1 MRLGADN
8 LLGDIDSL
16 EDEPWSFPRFKE
28 WFDVSIMS
36 YSNDNIVPEV
46 SAFEVL
52 LREATAG
59 VLVLTPEM
67 SSKLSEQLLTQEWQL
82 PLVSDSQWS
91 ELGIVVGAVAAI
103 RRKVATMSVGSTR
116 VDEVEED
123 LSKARD
129 DQKYELDKRK
139 KEFRAELLERI
150 RLKVGVIFDV
160 TVAVIGVL
168 VIVAMVIAT
177 YTVMPE
183 KVHIMS
189 SGCYPAAAARGECEL
204 PSR

>member
-189 SGCYPAAAARGECEL
+189 SGCYC
-204 PSR
+204 

>member
-1 MRLGADN
+1 MLKN

-16 EDEPWSFPRFKE
+16 EDEPWSFSRFKE

-46 SAFEVL
+46 SPFEVL

-67 SSKLSEQLLTQEWQL
+67 SSNISQQLLTQEWQL

-91 ELGIVVGAVAAI
+91 ELGIAVGAVAAI
-103 RRKVATMSVGSTR
+103 RREVASMSVGSPG
-116 VDEVEED
+116 VDEVVD
-123 LSKARD
+123 LSKTRD
-129 DQKYELDKRK
+129 DQKYELDRRK
-139 KEFRAELLERI
+139 KEFQAELLKQM
-150 RLKVGVIFDV
+150 RLKVGAIFDV
-160 TVAVIGVL
+160 TVAVSGVL
-168 VIVAMVIAT
+168 VIVAMVIST

-189 SGCYPAAAARGECEL
+189 SGCYPAAAALGECEL
-204 PSR
+204 PL